1 MSTIR
6 DVAAHAGV
14 SIATVSRVMNNDTTY
29 KITEET
35 RDRVWKAIVE
45 LNYKAAASRRKAAS
59 AEARP
64 SVKKVGCVIKLR
76 GGKYSDPYYLSLL
89 SGMENYLLS
98 HHVEVSFVRTWNE
111 LENSEV
117 LLRIFS

>member
-45 LNYKAAASRRKAAS
+45 LNYKAAASRRRSGS
-59 AEARP
+59 AESRS
-64 SVKKVGCVIKLR
+64 SVKKIGCVIKLR
-76 GGKYSDPYYLSLL
+76 GGKY
-89 SGMENYLLS
+89 
-98 HHVEVSFVRTWNE
+98 
-111 LENSEV
+111 
-117 LLRIFS
+117 